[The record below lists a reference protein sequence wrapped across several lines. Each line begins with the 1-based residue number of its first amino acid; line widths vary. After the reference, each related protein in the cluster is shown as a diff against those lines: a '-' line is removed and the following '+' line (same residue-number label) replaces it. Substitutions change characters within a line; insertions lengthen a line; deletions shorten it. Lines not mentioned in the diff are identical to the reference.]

1 MFDALIIGAGLS
13 GLTAASLLS
22 KRGLKVG
29 VIDRSTNPGGSC
41 GIFKR
46 NGITFD
52 QGSAMMFG
60 FGELGFNPHRFVM
73 NCLQEPIDIIHHD
86 HLYCVNYQG
95 HRLVFTQDIPAF
107 VDQLGEL
114 FPSEKENLKR
124 YYHDMLTLYKQV
136 FIEFP
141 AFSSPDENDLDNS
154 IKGIKKHPLAYL
166 KFLSYL
172 NKSTESV
179 LRQYFKDPELFK
191 FFNKLT
197 STYSYTS
204 VKETPAILS
213 SIMFIDNHI
222 GGSYYPAGG
231 SYMLPEKLVKVIEEN
246 DGVMMMEKEVSEIL
260 FEDKQ
265 VVGVRLTSGEV
276 IHAHNTIY
284 SGTVWNLYGKLI
296 KEPIISKALIEKTKK
311 LIPTYPSVVIYAY
324 VDEKAIPKDTLPI
337 EMLIG
342 NPDSLDESEVTVYIM
357 SIDDKT
363 LCPDSG
369 HVVMA
374 IGPSFETWEPMDK
387 KTYLIQK
394 EKEKIRLLNVL
405 EKRFPG
411 FINSVILTDLATPST
426 IQRYCLK
433 NNGAVAGPK
442 QMIGQHMF
450 NRLHIRSP
458 WPHLFYCGESTAMG
472 TGTPAVTI
480 SGLSAANAI
489 LKQAG
494 LELFKVKP
502 GMNNVV
508 RLVDHPFEL
517 KDQYALETP
526 ENKIR
531 FMAASRCQ
539 FCERPSCSNK
549 IDLDIRGIMRRL
561 SAGNLIGA
569 TKIAEAFFDR
579 EIEPDELL
587 ERATHQCVLNTRGQ
601 DPVAIIELIYS
612 LHQEPDTI
620 LTE

>member
-1 MFDALIIGAGLS
+1 MLDVLVIGAGLS

-29 VIDRSTNPGGSC
+29 VIDRSYNPGGSC

-46 NGITFD
+46 QGITFD
-52 QGSAMMFG
+52 QGSAMMYG
-60 FGELGFNPHRFVM
+60 FGEQGFNPHRFVM
-73 NCLQEPIDIIHHD
+73 NCLEEPIDILHHD

-95 HRLVFTQDIPAF
+95 HRIVFTQDIDLF
-107 VDQLGEL
+107 VERLGEL
-114 FPSEKENLKR
+114 FPSEKDNLKR
-124 YYHDMLTLYKQV
+124 YYHDMYTLYKQV

-141 AFSSPDENDLDNS
+141 AFSSPDETDLDNS
-154 IKGIKKHPLAYL
+154 IRGIKKHPLAYI

-172 NKSTESV
+172 NKSTDSV
-179 LRQYFKDPELFK
+179 MRQYFKDPEIFK

-204 VKETPAILS
+204 VKETPAIMS
-213 SIMFIDNHI
+213 SIMFIDNHV

-246 DGVMMMEKEVSEIL
+246 GGVMMMEKEVASIL
-260 FEDKQ
+260 FEDKKAI
-265 VVGVRLTSGEV
+265 GVKLTNDDT
-276 IHAHNTIY
+276 ILAKNTIY

-296 KEPIISKALIEKTKK
+296 QEPLISKALIEKTKK
-311 LIPTYPSVVIYAY
+311 LVPTYPSVVLYAY
-324 VDEKAIPKDTLPI
+324 VDAHVIPKDTLPL

-342 NPDSLDESEVTVYIM
+342 NPDTLDESEVTVYIL

-363 LCPDSG
+363 LCPETG
-369 HVVMA
+369 HVIMA
-374 IGPSFETWEPMDK
+374 IGPSFEEWDHNDQ
-387 KTYLIQK
+387 KTYLVQK

-411 FINSVILTDLATPST
+411 FTQAVILTDVATPAT
-426 IQRYCLK
+426 IERYCMK
-433 NNGAVAGPK
+433 NKGAVAGPK

-458 WPHLFYCGESTAMG
+458 WPNLFYCGESTAMG

-489 LKQAG
+489 LKQVG
-494 LELFKVKP
+494 LQPYVYAPDLK
-502 GMNNVV
+502 NVV

-517 KDQYALETP
+517 KDLYASETP

-531 FMAASRCQ
+531 FLAASRCQ
-539 FCERPSCSNK
+539 FCEKPTCSK
-549 IDLDIRGIMRRL
+549 GIDLDIRGIMRRL

-569 TKIAEAFFDR
+569 SHIAQDFFAQ
-579 EIEPDELL
+579 ENQPDELL
-587 ERATHQCVLNTRGQ
+587 ERAQRQCVLNTRKQ

-612 LHQEPDTI
+612 LQQEA
-620 LTE
+620 